1 MNYNNY
7 PYGIFNP
14 QYLNQLQAQ
23 QMEEQRNLQQQK
35 NIADMVNAL
44 SDFCKAPRKE
54 HPVYQQAALSFCI
67 AEVVRQMGI
76 DNGGNHA

>member
-23 QMEEQRNLQQQK
+23 QMEEQRNLEQQK
-35 NIADMVNAL
+35 NIADMVNAI
-44 SDFCKAPRKE
+44 SDFCKAARKV
-54 HPVYQQAALSFCI
+54 HPDYQQAALTFCI

-76 DNGGNHA
+76 DNGGNQA